1 METVVTKVWI
11 TCHSYLGWE
20 QYCLGEMERGAYYLH
35 IMRAI
40 EGIDMDN
47 LEEKVVSFSYKCT
60 RAHTNIVA
68 GDEVRGLQHPG
79 ACS

>member
-1 METVVTKVWI
+1 
-11 TCHSYLGWE
+11 
-20 QYCLGEMERGAYYLH
+20 MERGAYYLH